1 MALNNYTALQASV
14 ADWLNRAD
22 LTAQIP
28 DFILLA
34 ETQLNRQL
42 RTRDMLARQYT
53 SATSQY
59 LALPSDY
66 AGIKSIQLNTSPV
79 TRLDYAPP
87 ESMADRLNTH
97 SIGKP
102 QIYTIVNNQIELAP
116 APDATY
122 ELEIVYWQRLPALA
136 SNSTNWLL
144 TKHPD
149 VYLYGSLLQAAPYLR
164 DDDRIQVWQGLQQAA
179 LNDINIDNERAERS
193 GQPMKTRIRPF

>member
-14 ADWLNRAD
+14 ADWLNRSD
-22 LTAQIP
+22 LTSQIP

-42 RTRDMLARQYT
+42 RVRDMLSRQYT
-53 SATSQY
+53 TASSQY
-59 LALPSDY
+59 VALPTDY
-66 AGIKSIQLNTSPV
+66 SGIKSIQLNTNPV

-87 ESMADRLNTH
+87 ESMADRLNDH
-97 SIGKP
+97 STGKP

-116 APDATY
+116 APDASY
-122 ELEIVYWQRLPALA
+122 EMEIVYWQRIPSLA

-149 VYLYGSLLQAAPYLR
+149 VYLYGTLLQAAPYLR
-164 DDDRIQVWQGLQQAA
+164 DDDRIAVWQGLQNAA
-179 LNDINIDNERAERS
+179 LNDINVDNERAERS
-193 GQPMKTRIRPF
+193 GQPLKTRIRPF